1 LVERKLEKLCV
12 GGSSPSP
19 GKIFLSDII
28 NKNIVMFLKKK
39 YKLIK
44 KCEMDFW
51 GISYLQPRQNKFF
64 IYLKKLFTYKLKTDK
79 RFSKKVLTFFLKVVY
94 KNEYYVRSHPNNLI
108 LKDKNKKLLFLNYYI
123 LFGRQSI
130 GKTMYLYR
138 KAARVKFF
146 KDDLIIGINYANT
159 VKRFEPKR
167 RKLFERQKIYLKQ
180 LIYFYNQ
187 LNLKKLRKLGYLAS
201 KSQLGTINTFFYLL
215 ECRIDSILLRF
226 NLGSRFFVRN
236 FIQAGNILLNKKL
249 IYSINHLVK
258 SFCYVSFVETKIK
271 YIYKML
277 IRRLKYRLFFTQPP
291 YYFEINYKILTFLI
305 IPKFLNPVYIPYPF
319 LKTKSLLVT
328 GLHTVLWGW

>member
-1 LVERKLEKLCV
+1 
-12 GGSSPSP
+12 
-19 GKIFLSDII
+19 
-28 NKNIVMFLKKK
+28 MFLKNK

-51 GISYLQPRQNKFF
+51 GISYLQPRQTKFF
-64 IYLKKLFTYKLKTDK
+64 IYLKKLFTYKVKEEK
-79 RFSKKVLTFFLKVVY
+79 RFSRRDIRTFFFKVVY
-94 KNEYYVRSHPNNLI
+94 KNEFYVRSHKNNLV
-108 LKDKNKKLLFLNYYI
+108 LKEKNCKLLFLNYYV

-130 GKTMYLYR
+130 GKSLYLYR
-138 KAARVKFF
+138 KASRVRFF
-146 KDDLIIGINYANT
+146 RDDLIIGINYANT
-159 VKRFEPKR
+159 NKNFVPKR
-167 RKLFERQKIYLKQ
+167 RKLFERQKLYLKQ

-215 ECRIDSILLRF
+215 ECRIDNILLRF

-236 FIQAGNILLNKKL
+236 FIQAGNVLLNKKI

-258 SFCYVSFVETKIK
+258 EFCYVSFIFSKK
-271 YIYKML
+271 KFIYRTLKK
-277 IRRLKYRLFFTQPP
+277 RLKYRFFFTQPP

-305 IPKFLNPVYIPYPF
+305 IPKFLYPSYIPYPF
-319 LKTKSLLVT
+319 LKTKSLLMT